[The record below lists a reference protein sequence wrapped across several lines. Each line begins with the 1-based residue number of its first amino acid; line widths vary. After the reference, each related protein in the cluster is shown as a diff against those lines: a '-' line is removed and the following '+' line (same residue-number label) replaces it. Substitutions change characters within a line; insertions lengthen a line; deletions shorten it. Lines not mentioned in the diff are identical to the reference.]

1 MATRERRD
9 ERRSGGTVD
18 AELVGEVDDPL
29 GRGAVVEVLEIL
41 ADGFQGQPTSSAALV
56 ALSSSRMPP
65 RHAGWSA
72 QSTSVFSRSLTWTV
86 VPSTDVGVVTNNFR
100 SVTVVTRYGT
110 P

>member
-41 ADGFQGQPTSSAALV
+41 ADGFPGTGMFVGGARCARELADAATELAFV
-56 ALSSSRMPP
+56 HISRHL
-65 RHAGWSA
+65 RVRLIS
-72 QSTSVFSRSLTWTV
+72 
-86 VPSTDVGVVTNNFR
+86 
-100 SVTVVTRYGT
+100 
-110 P
+110 